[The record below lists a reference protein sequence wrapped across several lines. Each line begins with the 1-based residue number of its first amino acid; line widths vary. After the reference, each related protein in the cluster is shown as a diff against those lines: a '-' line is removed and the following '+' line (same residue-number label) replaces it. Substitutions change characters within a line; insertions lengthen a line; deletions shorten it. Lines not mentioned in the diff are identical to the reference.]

1 MSSSNHIFLIE
12 SDSAGHR
19 LLVDGR
25 QFGTFATLDA
35 AESAG
40 GHIAQRFVPA
50 AALAFEL
57 DFKSTLSDLEIRAA
71 MLEYAGGGPR
81 GECLC
86 G

>member
-19 LLVDGR
+19 LSVDGR
-25 QFGTFATLDA
+25 ASGTFATLDA
-35 AESAG
+35 AEAAG

-50 AALAFEL
+50 AALTFEL
-57 DFKSTLSDLEIRAA
+57 DFKWTLSDLEIRAA
-71 MLEYAGGGPR
+71 MLECSGDGRR
-81 GECLC
+81 GECAC